1 MATPAAAKVIAEAL
15 ALSDEERA
23 AVAEELLASLD
34 PTQSDDSPE
43 AVAAFKA
50 VLDRRWAAYQSGEE
64 PGIPWPEVRARLR
77 ARLNRGWSSV
87 AWRIEWT
94 PAAAVEAEAEAAK
107 YALKREGLG
116 DRFLDE
122 IDATIER
129 ITEGPEHF
137 QRWPDDPSYR
147 RAVVHVFPFVVF
159 YRIDEPR
166 HTVLIVS
173 VAPAKREP
181 GYWK

>member
-50 VLDRRWAAYQSGEE
+50 ALDRRWAAYQPGEE

-77 ARLNRGWSSV
+77 VRLTRG
-87 AWRIEWT
+87 
-94 PAAAVEAEAEAAK
+94 
-107 YALKREGLG
+107 
-116 DRFLDE
+116 
-122 IDATIER
+122 
-129 ITEGPEHF
+129 
-137 QRWPDDPSYR
+137 
-147 RAVVHVFPFVVF
+147 
-159 YRIDEPR
+159 
-166 HTVLIVS
+166 
-173 VAPAKREP
+173 
-181 GYWK
+181 

>member
-1 MATPAAAKVIAEAL
+1 MGSFRARYLGRRQPRSGISARARAERGQSATALIGVPLLGAFEHRALALPATSRPRYPAFMATPAAAKVIAEAL

-77 ARLNRGWSSV
+77 
-87 AWRIEWT
+87 
-94 PAAAVEAEAEAAK
+94 
-107 YALKREGLG
+107 
-116 DRFLDE
+116 
-122 IDATIER
+122 
-129 ITEGPEHF
+129 
-137 QRWPDDPSYR
+137 
-147 RAVVHVFPFVVF
+147 
-159 YRIDEPR
+159 
-166 HTVLIVS
+166 
-173 VAPAKREP
+173 
-181 GYWK
+181 